1 MLMVSGISITGL
13 VVIIG
18 LLQTN
23 GSTMIA
29 SGIAAILI
37 VVQALFLLKQRKVS
51 MLAKDKNE
59 SNQEDDTSDLAVQH
73 EVSHICEDFSAFSQ
87 EEFSIAR
94 SELGNMRSII
104 NSASESLGHNLS
116 GLESD
121 SENQLALLRHL
132 VDELIEATS
141 QKQQEEQ
148 QLGMQQH
155 SQESERIVAELI
167 NQINNVVN
175 SASNIGNQF
184 GVIQEHV
191 NAVDEM
197 IGDIINITSQT
208 NLLALNAAI
217 EAARAGEAGRG
228 FAVVADEV
236 RTLSQRTDQ
245 FSEQIRKQI
254 EAIKSDLEQINH
266 TVVDVASTDMGEQLN
281 LQNQIHDMWQ
291 DVAKLTDKATG
302 QSQAINEIAERIREY
317 VLSSVLSLQFGDL
330 TVQSIDSID
339 ARLKQLADLMN
350 ESIRMTQ
357 NPSDHAAINTLKA
370 KLETLK
376 STSKQFELNDKQ
388 QNMEEGSIDLF

>member
-1 MLMVSGISITGL
+1 MVSGISITGL

-23 GSTMIA
+23 GSTVIA
-29 SGIAAILI
+29 SGIAAIII
-37 VVQALFLLKQRKVS
+37 VVQALFLLKQRKAA

-73 EVSHICEDFSAFSQ
+73 EVSHICEDFSSFSQ

-167 NQINNVVN
+167 DQINNVVN

-350 ESIRMTQ
+350 ESIRITQ
-357 NPSDHAAINTLKA
+357 NPSDQAAINTLKA

>member
-1 MLMVSGISITGL
+1 MVSGISITGL

-18 LLQTN
+18 LLQTD
-23 GSTMIA
+23 GSTLIA
-29 SGIAAILI
+29 SGIAAIII
-37 VVQALFLLKQRKVS
+37 VVQVLFLLKQHRTAAPVKG
-51 MLAKDKNE
+51 KND
-59 SNQEDDTSDLAVQH
+59 SNQDNDTATPEMQN
-73 EVSHICEDFSAFSQ
+73 EVSHICENFSAFSQ

-357 NPSDHAAINTLKA
+357 NPTDLAAINTLKT

-376 STSKQFELNDKQ
+376 SASKQFELNDKQ

>member
-1 MLMVSGISITGL
+1 MVSGISITGL
-13 VVIIG
+13 VVIVG

-23 GSTMIA
+23 GSTVIA
-29 SGIAAILI
+29 SGIAAIII
-37 VVQALFLLKQRKVS
+37 VVQALFLLKQRKAAMPS
-51 MLAKDKNE
+51 KDKYE
-59 SNQEDDTSDLAVQH
+59 SNQEDGTANLEVQN

-141 QKQQEEQ
+141 QKQQEEHQ
-148 QLGMQQH
+148 KGMQQH

-167 NQINNVVN
+167 NQINNVVD
-175 SASNIGNQF
+175 SASNIGGQF
-184 GVIQEHV
+184 SVIQEHV
-191 NAVDEM
+191 NAVDGM

-266 TVVDVASTDMGEQLN
+266 TVIDVASTDIGEQLN

-330 TVQSIDSID
+330 TIQSIDSID

-350 ESIRMTQ
+350 ESLRITQ
-357 NPSDHAAINTLKA
+357 NPNNLTAINTMKE
-370 KLETLK
+370 KLAMLK

-388 QNMEEGSIDLF
+388 QKMQEGSIDIF

>member
-23 GSTMIA
+23 GSTVIA
-29 SGIAAILI
+29 SGIAAIII
-37 VVQALFLLKQRKVS
+37 VVQALFLLKQRKAA

-59 SNQEDDTSDLAVQH
+59 SNQEDDTANLAVQH
-73 EVSHICEDFSAFSQ
+73 EVSHICEDFSSFSQ

-167 NQINNVVN
+167 DQINNVVN

-350 ESIRMTQ
+350 ESIRITQ
-357 NPSDHAAINTLKA
+357 NPSDQAAINTLKA